1 MDLDAQTA
9 KMRALVIRR
18 RTRFRDVGKGLLPH
32 GDDRFEPALGYVKG
46 VLAIAAQSL
55 RDDGYACD
63 ITTATARGGTRKK
76 IALRVGRQHP
86 PKPDAPVFHTLKIY
100 LTQGAHLDVIFD
112 ICHEGGE
119 GGESGELSLEA
130 SLSGFDEDLHAER
143 FAQWVLAFIERF
155 D

>member
-18 RTRFRDVGKGLLPH
+18 RSRFRDVGKGHLTH

-55 RDDGYACD
+55 IDDGYACE
-63 ITTATARGGTRKK
+63 ILIATARGGTRKK
-76 IALRVGRQHP
+76 VALRVGRQHP
-86 PKPDAPVFHTLKIY
+86 PNPDAPVLHTLKIY
-100 LTQGAHLDVIFD
+100 ITQGAHIDVIFD
-112 ICHEGGE
+112 ICHDSGE
-119 GGESGELSLEA
+119 SGESGELSLEA
-130 SLSGFDEDLHAER
+130 SLPGFDEDLHAER
-143 FAQWVLAFIERF
+143 FAQLVVAFIERF